1 VVRPKSREFE
11 SAKWA
16 SGLGEDAQSF
26 LSRLA
31 SSQTQGGSMQNV
43 LQVDGH
49 VFPSDRH
56 WRWGELV
63 VDEQTVEYDRLLN
76 TYTLICACAYRSPI

>member
-1 VVRPKSREFE
+1 
-11 SAKWA
+11 
-16 SGLGEDAQSF
+16 
-26 LSRLA
+26 
-31 SSQTQGGSMQNV
+31 MQNV